1 MNKDN
6 MGRNAE
12 HYADPTP
19 GTAMRNIRKE
29 EYQKEATRLD
39 RIGDIVPLLRQMA
52 NIAGFEIIGRIP
64 LRDKAT
70 GKEYR

>member
-19 GTAMRNIRKE
+19 AAAMRNINKDER
-29 EYQKEATRLD
+29 
-39 RIGDIVPLLRQMA
+39 
-52 NIAGFEIIGRIP
+52 
-64 LRDKAT
+64 
-70 GKEYR
+70 